1 MAWGTSGRPK
11 IDFGIAI
18 LALQNKISR
27 IISGDISISGNSGGG
42 VWGSITGTLSAQT
55 DLQTALN
62 LKANTSALSS
72 YLPLSGGSLT
82 GALTTQNISTTADT
96 LSKLQMGRYSGAY
109 PYASLESVTS
119 GAGITFR
126 TEGTDK
132 IRILN
137 SGNTI
142 IQAGGTFTDNGS
154 LLQISGSTSV
164 SGILNLSN
172 TSTSFSH
179 YNTSDQTTN
188 YERFS
193 GYWSGNVYYLSH
205 QYAGTGQRRP
215 IFLNVNTAG
224 ILVSDSAAVS
234 GSTRIT
240 SNPTTS
246 ATSIFGVIGSLNG
259 TSSVQNAMVIA
270 PIINQ
275 SGSASFTGLRISP
288 NLQSVGA
295 IVNLLDLGTNTAGDN
310 GGTHTSR
317 FSVNSDGSVLINTS
331 TSSSSSILTIEST
344 TRGVL
349 FPRMTTTQR
358 DAIASPAAGLMIYNT
373 TTNKLNV
380 FTTTWEQVTSS

>member
-240 SNPTTS
+240 FNPTTS

-275 SGSASFTGLRISP
+275 SGSASFTGLRVSP
-288 NLQSVGA
+288 YLQSVGST
-295 IVNLLDLGTNTAGDN
+295 VNLLDLGTNTSGDN
-310 GGTHTSR
+310 GGTHTSK
-317 FSVNSDGSVLINTS
+317 FSVNSDGSVLINTN
-331 TSSSSSILTIEST
+331 TSASSSILTIEST
-344 TRGVL
+344 TKGVL

-358 DAIASPAAGLMIYNT
+358 DAISSPAAGLMIYNT

-380 FTTTWEQVTSS
+380 FTTIWEQVTSS